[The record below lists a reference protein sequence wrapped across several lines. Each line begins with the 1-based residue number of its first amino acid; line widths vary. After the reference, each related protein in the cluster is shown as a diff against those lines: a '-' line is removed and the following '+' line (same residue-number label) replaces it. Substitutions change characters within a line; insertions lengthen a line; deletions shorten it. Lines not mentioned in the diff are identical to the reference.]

1 MFEYVWTKM
10 KKKTL
15 SQTYDIPEAHSSGT
29 SQGADEHI
37 TSDHTIT
44 VGKSIGGQWLQVKWD
59 FAWKRK
65 VIVGISGFSV
75 MVVLFGG
82 KNIPSNNLWSFI

>member
-1 MFEYVWTKM
+1 M

-29 SQGADEHI
+29 SQGADEYI

-44 VGKSIGGQWLQVKWD
+44 VGKSIGGQ
-59 FAWKRK
+59 
-65 VIVGISGFSV
+65 
-75 MVVLFGG
+75 
-82 KNIPSNNLWSFI
+82 